1 MKKEINKN
9 EKMAFYFCAFEVFR
23 KANIVSLVKK
33 YFEGSVARRSILI
46 VFPIIV
52 FSINVLLI
60 IKSDAFLNTKLVM
73 SYATDLSNSLGLSV
87 LYFISYF
94 LSYYFPM
101 QFDKWIKTGIKE
113 DRRNQLEVSIRK
125 KKNVIEILNKKRIIL
140 TAKRRT
146 AIIVI
151 VGLTLFIIG
160 FLSGYFFYAVAK
172 ENGDLIWISNM
183 GFLAR
188 TYYCFF
194 LGLTWY
200 HSLSVLGM
208 ALTAGF
214 IIFWTIRSSAI
225 EYQSLDYNHN
235 LSIINAVDVLLCTF
249 SYGLFYIVGSV
260 LFIFN
265 DKLAASM
272 EEPYKIENTFAND
285 TAALILI
292 VSVLILVI
300 VAYIPL
306 QEVLNFMKRQ
316 KIKLILEYNQKIEET
331 VDKEEKDL
339 LIERRN
345 YVMEQPLILTS
356 ASNKIML
363 VLSVGVPLV
372 GVILQGIEL
381 FN

>member
-1 MKKEINKN
+1 MPQLETRLNVKKEINKN
-9 EKMAFYFCAFEVFR
+9 EKMASYVCVFEVFR

-60 IKSDAFLNTKLVM
+60 IRSNVFWNIELVM

-113 DRRNQLEVSIRK
+113 DSRLQLEVSIRK
-125 KKNVIEILNKKRIIL
+125 KKNEIKILKKKRIIL

-183 GFLAR
+183 GFLER

-214 IIFWTIRSSAI
+214 IIFWSIRLNAI
-225 EYQSLDYNHN
+225 EYQSIDYNHN
-235 LSIINAVDVLLCTF
+235 LSIVNAVDVLLCTF

-272 EEPYKIENTFAND
+272 YKIENTFAND

-292 VSVLILVI
+292 VTVLILVI
-300 VAYIPL
+300 IAYIPL

-316 KIKLILEYNQKIEET
+316 KIKLILKYNCC
-331 VDKEEKDL
+331 
-339 LIERRN
+339 
-345 YVMEQPLILTS
+345 
-356 ASNKIML
+356 
-363 VLSVGVPLV
+363 
-372 GVILQGIEL
+372 
-381 FN
+381 